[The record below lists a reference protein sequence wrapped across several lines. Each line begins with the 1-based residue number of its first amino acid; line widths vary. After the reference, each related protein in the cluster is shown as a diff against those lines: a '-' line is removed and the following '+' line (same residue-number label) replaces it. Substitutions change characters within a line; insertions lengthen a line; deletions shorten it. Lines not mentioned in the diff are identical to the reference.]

1 MAFGV
6 PVELPEK
13 VRWDG
18 CVVLALC
25 AHRSRNGDD
34 EMTWNQ
40 RGLAFLCF
48 AVMALGFYAN
58 GGVYVT
64 PHNIIVLL
72 AFLLPFAMLGTYCRL
87 GLKMPLALFFRFVP
101 LPFGLLLSAFFISVG
116 LRYEHP
122 FVLGGLIAALAGG
135 CLAMAGINLKPEAVR
150 MFARPRLLSLVA
162 VLGLALL
169 MPLGIV
175 LWSLERAALS
185 HFWAPINLGIAVAA
199 FGTIYFAIESK
210 QSPLDRAQSASLNAV
225 LLITGF
231 LVYEYF
237 VGLARVEFSEWTAI
251 LTAQNVLTLVASFAI
266 YFVVVFVSI
275 CHNQIHQLPTR
286 HWHLVETF
294 LFFVFMVIAPESIL
308 ELEVDQ
314 MRQDDLDQISG
325 SQ

>member
-1 MAFGV
+1 
-6 PVELPEK
+6 
-13 VRWDG
+13 
-18 CVVLALC
+18 
-25 AHRSRNGDD
+25 
-34 EMTWNQ
+34 MTWK
-40 RGLAFLCF
+40 RRTLAVLCF

-64 PHNIIVLL
+64 PQNIIVLL
-72 AFLLPFAMLGTYCRL
+72 AFFGPLTILGLYCRL

-135 CLAMAGINLKPEAVR
+135 CLATVGINLKIEAVR
-150 MFARPRLLSLVA
+150 MFARPRAISLVV

-175 LWSLERAALS
+175 LWSVESAALR
-185 HFWAPINLGIAVAA
+185 HFWSPINLGIAVAA
-199 FGTIYFAIESK
+199 FGTLYFAIESK

-237 VGLARVEFSEWTAI
+237 VGLARMEFAEWTAI
-251 LTAQNVLTLVASFAI
+251 LTAQNVLTLVTAFTI

-275 CHNQIHQLPTR
+275 CHNQINQLAVR

-308 ELEVDQ
+308 EMDADQ
-314 MRQDDLDQISG
+314 MTQGDLDQMSLTK
-325 SQ
+325 

>member
-1 MAFGV
+1 
-6 PVELPEK
+6 
-13 VRWDG
+13 
-18 CVVLALC
+18 
-25 AHRSRNGDD
+25 
-34 EMTWNQ
+34 MTWK
-40 RGLAFLCF
+40 RRTLAVLCF

-58 GGVYVT
+58 GGGYVT
-64 PHNIIVLL
+64 PQNIIVLL
-72 AFLLPFAMLGTYCRL
+72 AFFGPLTILGLYCRL

-135 CLAMAGINLKPEAVR
+135 CLATVGINLKIEAVR
-150 MFARPRLLSLVA
+150 MFARPRAISLVV

-175 LWSLERAALS
+175 LWSVESAALR
-185 HFWAPINLGIAVAA
+185 HFWSPINLGIAVAA
-199 FGTIYFAIESK
+199 FGTLYFAIESK

-251 LTAQNVLTLVASFAI
+251 LTAQNVLTLVTAFSI
-266 YFVVVFVSI
+266 YFVVVFLSI

-314 MRQDDLDQISG
+314 MSQDDLDEISLRE
-325 SQ
+325 

>member
-1 MAFGV
+1 
-6 PVELPEK
+6 
-13 VRWDG
+13 
-18 CVVLALC
+18 
-25 AHRSRNGDD
+25 
-34 EMTWNQ
+34 MTWK
-40 RGLAFLCF
+40 RRTLAFLCF
-48 AVMALGFYAN
+48 ALMTLGFYAN

-72 AFLLPFAMLGTYCRL
+72 AFLGPFTILGLYCGL

-101 LPFGLLLSAFFISVG
+101 LPFGLLLSAFFISIG

-135 CLAMAGINLKPEAVR
+135 CLAMVGINLKSEAVR
-150 MFARPRLLSLVA
+150 IFARPRAISLAA
-162 VLGLALL
+162 VLGLTLI

-175 LWSLERAALS
+175 LWSLENAALR
-185 HFWAPINLGIAVAA
+185 HFWAPINLGIAIAA
-199 FGTIYFAIESK
+199 FGTIYFAIDSK

-251 LTAQNVLTLVASFAI
+251 LTAQNVLTLVAAFAI

-314 MRQDDLDQISG
+314 MSQDDLDEISL

>member
-1 MAFGV
+1 
-6 PVELPEK
+6 
-13 VRWDG
+13 
-18 CVVLALC
+18 
-25 AHRSRNGDD
+25 
-34 EMTWNQ
+34 MTWK
-40 RGLAFLCF
+40 RRTLAVLCF
-48 AVMALGFYAN
+48 AVMALGFHAN

-64 PHNIIVLL
+64 PHNIIVLF
-72 AFLLPFAMLGTYCRL
+72 AFIGPLTILGLYCRL

-135 CLAMAGINLKPEAVR
+135 CLATVGINLKIEGVR
-150 MFARPRLLSLVA
+150 MFDRPRTLSLAA

-169 MPLGIV
+169 MPIGTV
-175 LWSLERAALS
+175 LWSLESAALR
-185 HFWAPINLGIAVAA
+185 HFWTPINLGIAIAA
-199 FGTIYFAIESK
+199 FGTLYFAIESK

-251 LTAQNVLTLVASFAI
+251 LTAQNVMTLVAAFTL

-275 CHNQIHQLPTR
+275 CHNQIHELPTR

-314 MRQDDLDQISG
+314 MRQDDLDQINQ